1 MRVNLEAPE
10 SASRD
15 KELVDE
21 RQRERKGNGLETA
34 SLFFGCLESSRF
46 LLSLTL
52 VDFFSKTLPSS
63 TKKLCSKEG
72 RVLANGPSFETIE
85 KKSGK
90 SMSLALAKGNTNR
103 PLKIAF

>member
-1 MRVNLEAPE
+1 MEHGEERRRKQMLTRLRARPILWASKPSLVRVNLEAPE

-46 LLSLTL
+46 LFSASRPTL
-52 VDFFSKTLPSS
+52 ADARQGLFNVGFL
-63 TKKLCSKEG
+63 
-72 RVLANGPSFETIE
+72 
-85 KKSGK
+85 
-90 SMSLALAKGNTNR
+90 
-103 PLKIAF
+103 

>member
-52 VDFFSKTLPSS
+52 VYPLEFLFIKHRRPTDVQRLPLES
-63 TKKLCSKEG
+63 
-72 RVLANGPSFETIE
+72 VLDIY
-85 KKSGK
+85 
-90 SMSLALAKGNTNR
+90 
-103 PLKIAF
+103 